1 MILEFQIYSLF
12 EEKLFEKNFH
22 TVISP
27 DQTMIINNTIP
38 SLIRIIKN
46 LFNIK
51 SINSKVFSIAGIN
64 IHFKIFNESIYVI
77 ITSIGSTASIF
88 DDFIKKIDATIKD
101 ILGLAP
107 IFDLK
112 SNRYFLRKL
121 ESLKILAEEKI
132 QEKKQSQIGEKSQE
146 ISVMRQSLVNQ
157 GKNKYLIMG
166 AASAGKSSIIAQF
179 FESWNQE
186 QLLNIKP
193 TVLSA
198 IKHFDDSYTKE
209 SFLIRDL
216 AGQAVYRKK
225 HLEDPK
231 NFENVNSL
239 IFVIDI
245 QDTKNN
251 SIVQAYFIDI
261 LNKLKTQKQ
270 NPLVSIFLH
279 KYDPSIREK
288 ISNQLLFWI
297 VWLEEIFSKEEYRS
311 LHLNFH
317 LSSILDSTAKE
328 ALART
333 LLFTLPHWF
342 LGQTIQNELIIK
354 SANSLYPVFGQFHK
368 VLTEIEQDQ
377 IKNELYQ
384 ASYLFGLE
392 VANEIV
398 SNWIKYMVKDEEFIK
413 SFNLTNQIS
422 DVEIKTSEEE
432 KKIEFCFKCPL
443 KEELKVHPSVCE
455 ITHGLFQGVGH
466 LIGFPNA
473 KMKTTQIRNKSDY
486 CIIDL
491 SY

>member
-1 MILEFQIYSLF
+1 MILEFQIYTLF
-12 EEKLFEKNFH
+12 EEKLFIKNFH
-22 TVISP
+22 QVISP
-27 DQTMIINNTIP
+27 DQTTIINKTIP
-38 SLIRIIKN
+38 SLIKVIKN
-46 LFNIK
+46 LF
-51 SINSKVFSIAGIN
+51 SINSTNSKVFSIAGLN
-64 IHFKIFNESIYVI
+64 IYFKILNENIYII
-77 ITSIGSTASIF
+77 ITSIGSIASIF
-88 DDFIKKIDATIKD
+88 DDFIKKIDTSIKE
-101 ILGLAP
+101 ILSLEP
-107 IFDLK
+107 IFDLN
-112 SNRYFLRKL
+112 SNHYFLRKL
-121 ESLKILAEEKI
+121 ESLKILAENKI
-132 QEKKQSQIGEKSQE
+132 LGKKQSQIEEKSQT
-146 ISVMRQSLVNQ
+146 ISVMRQSLVNKS
-157 GKNKYLIMG
+157 KNKYLIMG
-166 AASAGKSSIIAQF
+166 AAAAGKSSIIAQF
-179 FESWNQE
+179 FESWKQE

-193 TVLSA
+193 TVLNA
-198 IKHFDDSYTKE
+198 IRQFNDNYTKE

-231 NFENVNSL
+231 NFENVNCL
-239 IFVIDI
+239 IYVIDI
-245 QDTKNN
+245 EETNN
-251 SIVQAYFIDI
+251 FSIVQTYFLDI

-279 KYDPSIREK
+279 KFDPSIREK

-297 VWLEEIFSKEEYRS
+297 EWLEEIFSKEEYRS

-354 SANSLYPVFGQFHK
+354 STNSLYPVFGQFHK

-398 SNWIKYMVKDEEFIK
+398 SNWIKYMIKDEEFIK
-413 SFNLTNQIS
+413 SFNLNNQIS
-422 DVEIKTSEEE
+422 DVEIRTFEEE

-443 KEELKVHPSVCE
+443 KEELKVHPSMCE
-455 ITHGLFQGVGH
+455 ITHGLFQGVGQ
-466 LIGFPNA
+466 LIGFPSA
-473 KMKTTQIRNKSDY
+473 KMKTTQIRNKSEY